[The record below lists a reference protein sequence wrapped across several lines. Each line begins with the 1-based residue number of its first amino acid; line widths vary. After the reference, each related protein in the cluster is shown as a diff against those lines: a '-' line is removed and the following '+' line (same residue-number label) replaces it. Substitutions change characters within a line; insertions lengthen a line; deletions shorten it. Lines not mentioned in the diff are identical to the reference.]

1 MRYPVFALMLQ
12 LALPTLAQAQK
23 NACADIPKFFA
34 NPPKI
39 GEWAEI
45 AFEKKG
51 DEKGPDRMRMAAV
64 GTERREG
71 KQMYWLQMDM
81 TDDKGKRSI
90 IQMLT
95 PWDVTTLHGGEPAEV
110 VMKMEGQPAMKMS
123 GGMMKRSAAAQGD
136 WREFC
141 AKSTFVGE
149 ESVTVPAGT
158 FKTRHYKGPDGDTW
172 ASLDAPVW
180 HGVKMT
186 TEGGKTMVLSSKGT
200 GAKNEITETPVDMK
214 AMLSNPEAMKK
225 MQEEMNKKNSQ

>member
-1 MRYPVFALMLQ
+1 MRTLVFALL
-12 LALPTLAQAQK
+12 LPAALPSAARAQ
-23 NACADIPKFFA
+23 NACADVAKFFA
-34 NPPKI
+34 HPPKI

-45 AFEKKG
+45 AWEKKG

-71 KQMYWLQMDM
+71 KQLYRLQMEM
-81 TDDKGKRSI
+81 TDDKGKHSI

-95 PWDVTTLHGGEPAEV
+95 PWDVGTVHGGEAVEV
-110 VMKMEGQPAMKMS
+110 VMKMEGQPAMKMG
-123 GGMMKRSAAAQGD
+123 GGMMRHSPASQTD

-141 AKSTFVGE
+141 SKSTFVGE

-158 FKTRHYKGPDGDTW
+158 FKARHYKGPDGDTW

-180 HGVKMT
+180 HIVKMT
-186 TEGGKTMVLSSKGT
+186 TKDGKTMVLSGKGT

-214 AMLSNPEAMKK
+214 AMMANPEAMKK
-225 MQEEMNKKNSQ
+225 MQEEMNKKKSE